1 MPTISTLTVDVE
13 TNPHKFINGLTL
25 ATGALTAL
33 GAGAIYAFK
42 QFEDSEKITAQ
53 TEAVLTSTGSA
64 AKVTETQILD
74 LASAISQKS
83 GIDDEAIQSGE
94 NLLLTFTKIRN
105 ETGKGNDIFDRATSI
120 ITDMSVAL
128 GQDMKSSAIQVG
140 KALQDPILG
149 LTALRRVGVNF
160 NEQQSEMVK
169 KMVESGHQL
178 EAQKFILSELTTE
191 FGGSAEAQATA
202 SAKMKVA
209 LDNLA
214 ETVGGLL
221 APAFDFLATK
231 LQVAISF
238 LQDNA
243 GPAFKAVA
251 AWLAKMWEGIKPLAE
266 IIGGAL
272 VDAWHAL
279 VGAVNRLMPD
289 LKKLWEA
296 MKPIL
301 IVVGALIAIV
311 LVLAA
316 KLLGPLI
323 TAIGVW
329 IDLIVKWN
337 TFLAM
342 IADKIG
348 AFVLKVIGFFAQIP
362 EAVRT
367 ILSRVNDWLGGW
379 PGKILG
385 MFADANRLLWDIGK
399 AIIQGLWD
407 GMKSVWHSVTG
418 WLGSIGG
425 WIKDLKGPMSRDRNL
440 LTEQGRAI
448 IGGLQAGMVEGWR
461 GVTSTLGGFNA
472 ELSGAA
478 FAAAGGGGGDVVLKV
493 GEETLG
499 RISRNALLKLKGS
512 RSSLGLA

>member
-1 MPTISTLTVDVE
+1 
-13 TNPHKFINGLTL
+13 
-25 ATGALTAL
+25 
-33 GAGAIYAFK
+33 
-42 QFEDSEKITAQ
+42 
-53 TEAVLTSTGSA
+53 
-64 AKVTETQILD
+64 
-74 LASAISQKS
+74 
-83 GIDDEAIQSGE
+83 
-94 NLLLTFTKIRN
+94 
-105 ETGKGNDIFDRATSI
+105 
-120 ITDMSVAL
+120 MSVAL

-178 EAQKFILSELTTE
+178 EAQKFILNELTTE

-238 LQDNA
+238 LQENV
-243 GPAFKAVA
+243 GPAVKAA
-251 AWLAKMWEGIKPLAE
+251 ASWFQGIWDKLKPLTA
-266 IIGGAL
+266 IVGGAL
-272 VDAWHAL
+272 LDAWHAL
-279 VGAVNRLMPD
+279 QDAFKRIVPD
-289 LKKLWEA
+289 LKRLWESLQPVL
-296 MKPIL
+296 KVL
-301 IVVGALIAIV
+301 GVVIAVV
-311 LVLAA
+311 LVLALKA
-316 KLLGPLI
+316 LPVLI
-323 TAIGVW
+323 TAIGVS
-329 IDLIVKWN
+329 IDIWLKIQTV
-337 TFLAM
+337 
-342 IADKIG
+342 IAVVVGAIINAVGKII
-348 AFVLKVIGFFAQIP
+348 AWFSRLP
-362 EAVRT
+362 EAIRD
-367 ILSRVNDWLGGW
+367 ILGKVNDWLGGW
-379 PGKILG
+379 PAKILG

-407 GMKSVWHSVTG
+407 GMKAVWHSVTG

-425 WIKDLKGPMSRDRNL
+425 WIKGLKGPMSKDRNL

-478 FAAAGGGGGDVVLKV
+478 FSAAGGGAGGGGVINLQVD
-493 GEETLG
+493 GQTFA
-499 RISRNALLKLKGS
+499 RISRDQILKLS
-512 RSSLGLA
+512 RRNGTSGL